1 MTAFR
6 RHDLAQAIYQAQFP
20 LGPRESPNIDLFAS
34 AELCRFSSHCAH
46 HYSTA
51 QHSYFVV
58 FLAVEEHQLTAIWL
72 GMKNDYFLVSARL
85 HKHRHIPESETL
97 ATAQE
102 NLDLPIQ
109 RLWQR
114 WPVNFFSTC
123 SQCFKHGGLIA
134 QLRNKCRSINYQS
147 RYSAINYHR
156 QRSQAMKLHTFWLIN
171 LHYLTQVRKSMLQ
184 LQPSQC
190 TIHCWQLVKIN
201 RPHGAEVFRSSKE
214 RLLLA
219 PSFLLHGRYN
229 HFPQLSSMLRNSN
242 RLLKHQLVI
251 FGLFPTLNSLIKHKE
266 NPTHKNSDNTANRL
280 NPGRSI
286 GATPSPR
293 PYPAPQQHHKGRDQY
308 AAQKMTRT
316 QLDCD
321 FLLKHGHP
329 LAISDKRSMQ
339 TPRQM
344 VQGETA

>member
-1 MTAFR
+1 
-6 RHDLAQAIYQAQFP
+6 
-20 LGPRESPNIDLFAS
+20 
-34 AELCRFSSHCAH
+34 
-46 HYSTA
+46 
-51 QHSYFVV
+51 
-58 FLAVEEHQLTAIWL
+58 
-72 GMKNDYFLVSARL
+72 
-85 HKHRHIPESETL
+85 
-97 ATAQE
+97 
-102 NLDLPIQ
+102 
-109 RLWQR
+109 
-114 WPVNFFSTC
+114 
-123 SQCFKHGGLIA
+123 
-134 QLRNKCRSINYQS
+134 
-147 RYSAINYHR
+147 
-156 QRSQAMKLHTFWLIN
+156 MKLHTFWLIN

-214 RLLLA
+214 RLLLV
-219 PSFLLHGRYN
+219 PPFLLHGRYN

-316 QLDCD
+316 QLYCD

>member
-1 MTAFR
+1 MSLQQPLRTPLQHSATQLFR
-6 RHDLAQAIYQAQFP
+6 RFSGCRRTPTDCDLARHEKRLFSSVGPLTQAQAHTGVRNF
-20 LGPRESPNIDLFAS
+20 
-34 AELCRFSSHCAH
+34 SHCPGK
-46 HYSTA
+46 SR
-51 QHSYFVV
+51 
-58 FLAVEEHQLTAIWL
+58 LTNPA
-72 GMKNDYFLVSARL
+72 
-85 HKHRHIPESETL
+85 TL
-97 ATAQE
+97 AEVARQ
-102 NLDLPIQ
+102 
-109 RLWQR
+109 
-114 WPVNFFSTC
+114 FFSTC

-147 RYSAINYHR
+147 RYSAINYHL

-171 LHYLTQVRKSMLQ
+171 LHYLTQVERACCSSSQASALSTVGNWLKLTDLMVLRYSEVPKSACCC
-184 LQPSQC
+184 P
-190 TIHCWQLVKIN
+190 
-201 RPHGAEVFRSSKE
+201 P
-214 RLLLA
+214 
-219 PSFLLHGRYN
+219 FLLHGRYN